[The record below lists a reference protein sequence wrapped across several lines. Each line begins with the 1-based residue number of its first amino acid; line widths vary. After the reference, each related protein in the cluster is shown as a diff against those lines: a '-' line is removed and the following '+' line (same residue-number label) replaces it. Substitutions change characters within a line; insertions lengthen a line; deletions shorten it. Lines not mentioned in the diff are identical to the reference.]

1 MAEVPRRQTPGILG
15 LAALLR
21 AHGEAVQADL
31 IDRGYDLRDL
41 FRPGGRL
48 TWRLL
53 GVIYRNLPA
62 QSATMTALRCAA
74 PPDML
79 AKAAEHVDPAEGR
92 WSHDQMLAA
101 AQLDTLRLIL
111 HALYATSGAKVG
123 QPPAPTPRPG
133 IAGTR
138 KRKRTPPELR
148 RVLDP
153 RMRQTKPQEG

>member
-1 MAEVPRRQTPGILG
+1 MAAPLRGHTPGILG
-15 LAALLR
+15 LVALLR
-21 AHGEAVQADL
+21 AHGEALEADL
-31 IDRGYDLRDL
+31 ADRGYDLRDL
-41 FRPGGRL
+41 WRPGSRL

-62 QSATMTALRCAA
+62 ESATMTALRNAA
-74 PPDML
+74 SPDEL
-79 AKAAEHVDPAEGR
+79 AQAADGADPAQGR

-101 AQLDTLRLIL
+101 AQLDALLQLLHIL
-111 HALYATSGAKVG
+111 PALHGAKVG
-123 QPPAPTPRPG
+123 SPPAPTPRPG
-133 IAGTR
+133 VARTK